1 MSAGFHETT
10 IMSLSIQAVPEVWR
24 VQQRFSRELQTSRE
38 LQPLSPV
45 HVPPQEKPVPSG
57 KILYML
63 ATLLNHT
70 FTCCSPQVFNN
81 SPDETVFYRGCLNRE
96 DLTQALIM
104 VQPILYRYI
113 KNWSKFLPISLTHTL
128 PTAIVSLVPLSQ
140 FCWTLAPYNQIVS
153 CSWTHFS
160 R

>member
-1 MSAGFHETT
+1 MSAGFHKTT

-24 VQQRFSRELQTSRE
+24 VQQGFSRELQTSRE

-45 HVPPQEKPVPSG
+45 HVPPQEKPVPPG
-57 KILYML
+57 KKLCMWQTHLY
-63 ATLLNHT
+63 LLFN
-70 FTCCSPQVFNN
+70 QVFNN

-104 VQPILYRYI
+104 VQPILYRY
-113 KNWSKFLPISLTHTL
+113 WSQFSNNPISLTHTF

-140 FCWTLAPYNQIVS
+140 FCWTLAPYNQTVS